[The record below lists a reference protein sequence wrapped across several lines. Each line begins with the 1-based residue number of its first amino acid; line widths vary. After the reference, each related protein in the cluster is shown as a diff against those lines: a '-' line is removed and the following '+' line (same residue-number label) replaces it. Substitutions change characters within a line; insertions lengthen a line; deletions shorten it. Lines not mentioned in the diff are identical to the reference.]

1 MLGLVAIL
9 PTGRSLKSSAVS
21 SARQGAGTESV
32 TEPLNPENRSCSD
45 RALSTSAL
53 TQIGPYTG
61 FGVRYVCKE
70 KLWLIF
76 TQSLT
81 VGRCPL
87 LTVHTWAC
95 LFAGRNRRQTV
106 KSSLLCNLPPHF
118 CLTTSLPVK
127 IQTGRTGRRQWRHQS
142 KVATNFIW
150 ELSCFWG

>member
-1 MLGLVAIL
+1 MGLVAIL
-9 PTGRSLKSSAVS
+9 PTGRSLKPSAVS

-32 TEPLNPENRSCSD
+32 TEPLNLENCFCSD
-45 RALSTSAL
+45 SALSASAL

-61 FGVRYVCKE
+61 FGVRYLCKE

-81 VGRCPL
+81 ARHCLL
-87 LTVHTWAC
+87 LTVYTWAC

-118 CLTTSLPVK
+118 CLTTSIPVRT
-127 IQTGRTGRRQWRHQS
+127 QTGRTGRRQWRHQS

-150 ELSCFWG
+150 ELSFFWG